1 VPKAL
6 HEPAQEKEMLSHLRE
21 RATYGNVM
29 ATIAVFLVLG
39 GSAFAVVTTKQ
50 LGKGSVTTK
59 KLHKG
64 AVTGK
69 KVRKDTL
76 TGKQI
81 KESTLAT
88 VPNAAKVNGST
99 VRQIHYRQV
108 QGGNPVTLFSIA
120 GLTVTASCPAGTE
133 VVVDAT
139 TNTNGSIIGLSPPLD
154 GVDDTFNAGEH
165 QIIPLDDYVGV
176 LSYGKGTSGS
186 PVVTATFLANK
197 FNGTTVCSVVGTVI
211 GG

>member
-1 VPKAL
+1 
-6 HEPAQEKEMLSHLRE
+6 MLSHV
-21 RATYGNVM
+21 RARLTFANVM
-29 ATIAVFLVLG
+29 ATMAVFIVLG
-39 GSAFAVVTTKQ
+39 GGAYGVIQTKQ

-59 KLHKG
+59 KLHNG

-69 KVRKDTL
+69 KVRKNTL

-81 KESTLAT
+81 NESKLGT

-99 VRQIHYRQV
+99 VRQIHYRQL
-108 QGGNPVTLFSIA
+108 QGTAPVTLFSIA

-133 VVVDAT
+133 VVLDAT
-139 TNTNGSIIGLSPPLD
+139 TNTNGSIIGQSSLE
-154 GVDDTFNAGEH
+154 GVDDSFDAGEH

-211 GG
+211 SG